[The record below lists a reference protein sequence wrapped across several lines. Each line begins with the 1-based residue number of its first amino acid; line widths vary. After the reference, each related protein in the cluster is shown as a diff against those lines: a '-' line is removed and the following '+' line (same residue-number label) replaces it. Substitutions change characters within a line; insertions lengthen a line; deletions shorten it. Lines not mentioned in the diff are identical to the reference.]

1 MSTSDMPASEPERKP
16 ARYKQI
22 VSLCASTPWAIRA
35 EKLVAIKEM
44 LTLRASGQRFT
55 AEEIEARIG
64 AGTAVKQTS
73 SVGTVA
79 VIPIYGV
86 ITPRADLFT
95 EMSGGTSMQGFTE
108 SLAAAV
114 ADDSIGAILLD
125 VDSPGGMTDLVPEAA
140 AEIRAARG
148 SKPIVAIANTDA
160 ASAAYWLASQADE
173 FVVTPSGMVGSI
185 GVFAAHDDVSA
196 AMEQDGIKTT
206 LISAGK
212 YKTESNPF
220 EPLSDEARAAIQERV
235 DQFYG
240 MFVKD
245 VSKGRRVPIDSVRS
259 GFGEGRI
266 VTAQDALKLG
276 MVDRIDTFESTVE
289 RLIVQAATASP
300 VRQAAFA
307 IAVPNAVGS
316 ASWATAIPPG
326 TIITTTTTEAAE
338 SGLSFVQVAVALRAS
353 ADRFTA
359 DTSSLCEKSR
369 GRLSV
374 TKRDALALVAESLG
388 GSAAALNELLAESAA
403 DPGADDHARGVL
415 ALVRGKHP
423 FLHATGV
430 SG

>member
-1 MSTSDMPASEPERKP
+1 MSISDMPAGEPERKP
-16 ARYKQI
+16 ARYPQ
-22 VSLCASTPWAIRA
+22 VLRAVCESPWAIRP
-35 EKLVAIKEM
+35 EKLAVIREM
-44 LTLRASGQRFT
+44 LALRASGQRFT

-64 AGTAVKQTS
+64 AGPAVKQSS

-79 VIPIYGV
+79 VIPLYGV
-86 ITPRADLFT
+86 ITPRADLMT
-95 EMSGGTSMQGFTE
+95 EMSGGTSMQGFMD
-108 SLAAAV
+108 SLRGAV

-173 FVVTPSGMVGSI
+173 IVVTPSGMVGSI

-196 AMEQDGIKTT
+196 AMEQDGVKTT

-212 YKTESNPF
+212 YKVESNPF

-245 VSKGRRVPIDSVRS
+245 VSKGRRVPVDAVRS

-276 MVDRIDTFESTVE
+276 MVDRVDTFEATVE
-289 RLIVQAATASP
+289 RLIVQAAGGTP
-300 VRQAAFA
+300 RRQAAIA
-307 IAVPNAVGS
+307 IASDIEAPEG
-316 ASWATAIPPG
+316 AS
-326 TIITTTTTEAAE
+326 
-338 SGLSFVQVAVALRAS
+338 SFVQVAVALRAS

-388 GSAAALNELLAESAA
+388 GSAAALNELLAESEA
-403 DPGADDHARGVL
+403 DPGSDVL
-415 ALVRGKHP
+415 ARRLLADARTRHQIGAA
-423 FLHATGV
+423 L
-430 SG
+430 